1 MVDAVRYDIGKGVT
15 AFSLMRDAELPFKV
29 VQAHQ
34 VHSDRVAVVTSP
46 DTTREELEGFDALV
60 TNVPGVALGARTAD
74 CVPVLLYDSVHRAAA
89 AVHSG
94 WKGTVLQIARK
105 TLGVM
110 ASEYGT
116 SPADVVA
123 VIGPSIGPDSFQVGQ
138 EVADAFAEAG
148 FPMMEI
154 LSNRG
159 AKVPGSMAGGL
170 HIDLWRANIWI
181 LESAGVPHGNII
193 VSGIDSF
200 TSDDFYSA
208 RREGAAC
215 GRTIN
220 IIKIEL

>member
-1 MVDAVRYDIGKGVT
+1 MNSIEYDLGGDVV
-15 AFSLMRDAELPFKV
+15 AFSLMRNAELPFKV

-46 DTTREELEGFDALV
+46 DTTREELEGFDAMV
-60 TNVPGVALGARTAD
+60 TDLPGVALGARTAD
-74 CVPVLLYDSVHRAAA
+74 CVPVLLYDPVRRAIA

-94 WKGTVLQIARK
+94 WKGTVLQISRK
-105 TLGVM
+105 ALGVM
-110 ASEYGT
+110 SSQYGT
-116 SPADVVA
+116 CPADVRA
-123 VIGPSIGPDSFQVGQ
+123 VIGPSIGPDSFQVGPQ
-138 EVADAFAEAG
+138 VADAFAEAG

-170 HIDLWRANIWI
+170 HIDLWRANSWI
-181 LESAGVPHGNII
+181 LESSGVPYGNII
-193 VSGIDSF
+193 LSGIDSF

-208 RREGAAC
+208 RREGTAC

-220 IIKIEL
+220 IIKMEL